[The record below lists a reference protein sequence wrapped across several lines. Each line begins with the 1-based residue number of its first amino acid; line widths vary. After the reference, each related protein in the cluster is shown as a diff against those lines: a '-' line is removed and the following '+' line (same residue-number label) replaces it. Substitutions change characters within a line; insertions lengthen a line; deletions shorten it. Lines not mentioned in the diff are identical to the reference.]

1 MAFAIVWMWFT
12 GLFEQIM
19 AKYLVTGGAGFIG
32 SNLVRA
38 LLARGDSV
46 RVLDDLS
53 TGRVSNLDDVRE
65 RIVFL
70 EGSITDLETCRE
82 AVAGVDY
89 VLHQAALPSVPRS
102 VQDPI
107 TSNAVNVGGTLN
119 MLVAARDAQ
128 VTRFVYAGSSSA
140 YGNTPTLPKVE
151 SMPGQPMSPYAIAKY
166 TGELYCR
173 AFFRLYGLETVVL
186 RYFNIFGPYQDPGS
200 PYSAVIPKFIG
211 ALLRGEAPVIHG
223 DGTQSRDF
231 TYIDN
236 AVAAN
241 LLACTAPNA
250 AGAVINCACGERTD
264 LNTLAALLGEIIGA
278 DVSPRHEAAR
288 AGDVQHSLADMSKA
302 RDVLEYAPKVS
313 LREGLTKTAA
323 WYRERGGAAVVS
335 APQGVP
341 DRR

>member
-1 MAFAIVWMWFT
+1 MAT
-12 GLFEQIM
+12 
-19 AKYLVTGGAGFIG
+19 YLVTGGAGFIG

-38 LLARGDSV
+38 LLARGESV

-53 TGRVSNLDDVRE
+53 TGRASNLDDVRGQ
-65 RIVFL
+65 ITFI
-70 EGSITDLETCRE
+70 EGSITDHAKCRE

-107 TSNAVNVGGTLN
+107 ASNAVNVDGTLN
-119 MLVAARDAQ
+119 MLVAARDAG
-128 VTRFVYAGSSSA
+128 VKRFVYAGSSSA

-151 SMPGQPMSPYAIAKY
+151 TMPPQPMSPYAIAKY
-166 TGELYCR
+166 TGELYCQ
-173 AFFRLYGLETVVL
+173 AFYRLYGLETVVL

-236 AVAAN
+236 AVEAN

-250 AGAVINCACGERTD
+250 AGEVMNCACGERTD
-264 LNTLAALLGEIIGA
+264 LNMLAALLGEILGRDIA
-278 DVSPRHEAAR
+278 PRHEAPR
-288 AGDVQHSLADMSKA
+288 AGDVQHSLADMTKA
-302 RDVLEYAPKVS
+302 RGVLGYAPKVS
-313 LREGLTKTAA
+313 LREGLKKTAE
-323 WYRERGGAAVVS
+323 WYRGQYS
-335 APQGVP
+335 AEVAPTPQGASNL
-341 DRR
+341 R